1 MVLAISNLFLKKEAL
16 EKLRASLP
24 SIQSAVATIFSLGII
39 ASILFIGCFRLDEN
53 RQYVLRDPA
62 EAFLFM
68 EAVNS
73 FLSFL
78 VK

>member
-1 MVLAISNLFLKKEAL
+1 MVLAISNAILNKESL

-24 SIQSAVATIFSLGII
+24 SIQSALATIFSLGVI
-39 ASILFIGCFRLDEN
+39 ASILFVGCFRLDEN

-68 EAVNS
+68 ESVNS

-78 VK
+78 G